1 MTERELL
8 IALKTAR
15 QQLTDVKLALKD
27 CQAVYDK
34 AEMELID
41 HLTSQ
46 QSEGTAR
53 YDGIGY
59 ALMAK
64 PRIFASCL
72 VENKDKLKEYLR
84 DKGREDLLRE
94 DVPAATLSAYVGELV
109 ENGKPIPEII
119 SYYLKTS
126 LKIY

>member
-34 AEMELID
+34 AESELID
-41 HLTSQ
+41 HLTSIQ
-46 QSEGTAR
+46 ADGTSR

-59 ALMAK
+59 ALMVK
-64 PRIFASCL
+64 PRIYASCL
-72 VENKDKLKEYLR
+72 VENKERLKYYLKS
-84 DKGREDLLRE
+84 KGREDLIKE
-94 DVPAATLSAYVGELV
+94 DIPAPSLSAYVGELV
-109 ENGKPIPEII
+109 ESGNTIPEFIN
-119 SYYLKTS
+119 YYLKTS